1 MSSRPDGNDRYQRL
15 LEDRERFVAFAFSSA
30 ELLIEATSGGR
41 VVFAAGAFRSRLG
54 LDPVALFGRPAATV
68 VTPEDGS
75 AFATCLA
82 LLAERGRLA
91 PTTVRLANAERT
103 TVVLSGLTR
112 PSPDGAALLCLSL
125 GTPPGPQPKMART
138 ACTADT
144 LGREAEAR
152 LRAARGDGGSPVL
165 DLLEVEGTASTA
177 TDMEIASAL
186 LQRASVG
193 TMVSA
198 LAPHRYGLLRG
209 SGATEPRLAEVIA
222 ELQAGLRSKG
232 IDAKVAAAER
242 LALSGPDTDD
252 LTTAQAVRALRYAL
266 SSFARGGVKALTV
279 AGLDRGL
286 GSFVA
291 TTEACAGALR
301 RIFADRRFT
310 LAFQPIVQLQDRAV
324 HHYEALLRPFRVPGI
339 PAGDPN
345 ELVVMAEML
354 GLAED
359 LDGAVFEAVREAAS
373 RSGAAVAFNISGLS
387 AQSPTFRKRLMAAL
401 ARPMAASP
409 SSLLAEVTE
418 TAEIEDETQAAETIA
433 TLRES
438 GVPVCI
444 DDFGAGAAAFRYLH
458 SFQVDYVKIDGTYVR
473 HAVESERDRSF
484 VAAMVDLS
492 LKVGAQAISEQVEN
506 EAVATI
512 MSALGVRYGQ
522 GWLFGRPGELP
533 APKVFTGRRRGTK
546 ETWE

>member
-1 MSSRPDGNDRYQRL
+1 
-15 LEDRERFVAFAFSSA
+15 
-30 ELLIEATSGGR
+30 
-41 VVFAAGAFRSRLG
+41 
-54 LDPVALFGRPAATV
+54 
-68 VTPEDGS
+68 
-75 AFATCLA
+75 
-82 LLAERGRLA
+82 
-91 PTTVRLANAERT
+91 
-103 TVVLSGLTR
+103 
-112 PSPDGAALLCLSL
+112 
-125 GTPPGPQPKMART
+125 
-138 ACTADT
+138 
-144 LGREAEAR
+144 
-152 LRAARGDGGSPVL
+152 
-165 DLLEVEGTASTA
+165 
-177 TDMEIASAL
+177 
-186 LQRASVG
+186 
-193 TMVSA
+193 
-198 LAPHRYGLLRG
+198 
-209 SGATEPRLAEVIA
+209 
-222 ELQAGLRSKG
+222 
-232 IDAKVAAAER
+232 
-242 LALSGPDTDD
+242 
-252 LTTAQAVRALRYAL
+252 
-266 SSFARGGVKALTV
+266 
-279 AGLDRGL
+279 
-286 GSFVA
+286 
-291 TTEACAGALR
+291 
-301 RIFADRRFT
+301 
-310 LAFQPIVQLQDRAV
+310 
-324 HHYEALLRPFRVPGI
+324 
-339 PAGDPN
+339 
-345 ELVVMAEML
+345 VVMAEML

-359 LDGAVFEAVREAAS
+359 LDGAVFEAAREAAS

>member
-1 MSSRPDGNDRYQRL
+1 MSSQPDGTDRYQRL

-30 ELLIEATSGGR
+30 ELLIEATTGGK
-41 VVFAAGAFRSRLG
+41 VMFAAGAFRSRLG
-54 LDPVALFGRPAATV
+54 GDPAALVGRPAATV

-103 TVVLSGLTR
+103 TVMLSGITR
-112 PSPDGAALLCLSL
+112 PAADGAALLCLSM
-125 GTPPGPQPKMART
+125 GTPPGPRPKMERT
-138 ACTADT
+138 ACTADV

-152 LRAARGDGGSPVL
+152 LRAAWSDGGSPVL
-165 DLLEVEGTASTA
+165 DLLEVEGATSETADA
-177 TDMEIASAL
+177 ELASAL

-193 TMVSA
+193 TVVST
-198 LAPHRYGLLRG
+198 LAPHRYGLLHA
-209 SGATEPRLAEVIA
+209 SGATEPRLQDVIA
-222 ELQAGLRSKG
+222 ELQAGLRSNG
-232 IDAKVAAAER
+232 IKAKVAAAER
-242 LALSGPDTDD
+242 VALSAPDGAD
-252 LTTAQAVRALRYAL
+252 LSTAQAVRALRYTL
-266 SSFARGGVKALTV
+266 SSFARGGVKALTA
-279 AGLDRGL
+279 AGLDKGL

-291 TTEACAGALR
+291 TTKACAGALQ
-301 RIFADRRFT
+301 RIFAERRFS

-339 PAGDPN
+339 PAADPN
-345 ELVVMAEML
+345 EYVMMAETL

-359 LDGAVFEAVREAAS
+359 LDGAVFEAAREAAS
-373 RSGAAVAFNISGLS
+373 RSGVAVAFNVSGLS
-387 AQSPTFRKRLMAAL
+387 AQSPAFRKQLLTAL
-401 ARPMAASP
+401 ARPMAASS
-409 SSLLAEVTE
+409 SSLLAEITE
-418 TAEIEDETQAAETIA
+418 TAEIEDEAQAAETIA
-433 TLRES
+433 ALRER

-444 DDFGAGAAAFRYLH
+444 DDFGAGAAAFRYLR
-458 SFQVDYVKIDGTYVR
+458 SFQVDYVKIDGAYVR

-484 VAAMVDLS
+484 VGAMVDLS
-492 LKVGAQAISEQVEN
+492 LKVGAQAIAEQVEN
-506 EAVATI
+506 EAVATA

-533 APKVFTGRRRGTK
+533 TRKVLNARRRGVK